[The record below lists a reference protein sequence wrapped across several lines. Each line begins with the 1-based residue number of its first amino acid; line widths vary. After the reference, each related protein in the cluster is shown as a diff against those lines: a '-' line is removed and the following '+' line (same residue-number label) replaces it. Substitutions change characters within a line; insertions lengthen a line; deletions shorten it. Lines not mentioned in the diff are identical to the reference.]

1 MGRKPPGVALLWAG
15 AQLQRHSQGPWEG
28 ERDAALPPGGS
39 FMSSLLIPKKQLPVP
54 PSREAAGLG
63 SGETRNLLLHITSQQ
78 KSLSPLTTW
87 SHAEIRTSRTLLR
100 VFEVLPGAHLC
111 QLPTSQ
117 LPFGVH
123 PKPTQGPGAVGS
135 QGAPGPVPSQLLIR
149 GTPTPGDL

>member
-78 KSLSPLTTW
+78 KSLSPLTTR

-117 LPFGVH
+117 LPLGSIPSP
-123 PKPTQGPGAVGS
+123 PKDLGLLGAKGPQDQS
-135 QGAPGPVPSQLLIR
+135 PHNY
-149 GTPTPGDL
+149 